1 MRRTLLL
8 DENDLIMV
16 VKEDVVKMIDE
27 NRGEMTRTE
36 FVNYL
41 IQYQLKEHQS
51 RRNYVSWD
59 DFEQYSR
66 KISELLYNFLQF
78 FVSYGMAMGRGQPEF
93 DIEELKKQLDTFY
106 RPDEEN
112 QQS

>member
-1 MRRTLLL
+1 
-8 DENDLIMV
+8 MV

-41 IQYQLKEHQS
+41 IQYQLREDAN
-51 RRNYVSWD
+51 RGNYISYS

-78 FVSYGMAMGRGQPEF
+78 FVSYGMAMGRGQPDFE
-93 DIEELKKQLDTFY
+93 IEELKKQIDDFY
-106 RPDEEN
+106 KGDEDI
-112 QQS
+112 QQI